1 MPSFEDLAKGTV
13 AATAGLSTVAFGLLY
28 YGQNYLIYPSAFPP
42 GSRTEVPTP
51 SQYGLPYHDLE
62 LRTEDGVKLKC
73 YLLVQ
78 TRHLDLSNVS
88 AQPHDGTVED
98 DKFASTRPTIIMFHG
113 NGGNLGHRI
122 PLGRVFFA
130 KMRCNVLMV
139 SYRGYGLSEGSPS
152 EKGLKMDAQ
161 SALDYVKS
169 HPALSEGPTVLY
181 GQSIGGAVAID
192 LASRNPLAIQA
203 LVLEN
208 TFLSL
213 PRLVP
218 SALPVLG
225 PFAFLCHQKWDSAS
239 KVPLLPRK
247 IPILMLSG
255 ARDEVVPKVHMEALW
270 GLVMQREAIQPA
282 GTSVG
287 TGATPRKRN
296 GNASTPSSPVTSSG
310 VARAG
315 ESEAK
320 PRDVKF
326 AAHDPRSLSKFI
338 EFADGTHND
347 TCVQPGYWSAIATF
361 IASLSE
367 GLETATS
374 ES

>member
-51 SQYGLPYHDLE
+51 DQFGIPYHDLE
-62 LRTEDGVKLKC
+62 LRTEDDVKLRC

-78 TRHLDLSNVS
+78 TKNLDLSRPS
-88 AQPHDGTVED
+88 AHNAMPD
-98 DKFASTRPTIIMFHG
+98 DEFAATRPTIIMFHG

-122 PLGRVFFA
+122 PLANVFFV

-152 EKGLKMDAQ
+152 EKGLRLDAQ

-169 HPALSEGPTVLY
+169 HPTLSKGPTVLY
-181 GQSIGGAVAID
+181 GQSIGGAVSID
-192 LASRNPLAIQA
+192 LASRNPLAIRA

-218 SALPVLG
+218 TALPVLG

-239 KVPLLPRK
+239 KIHLIPRK
-247 IPILMLSG
+247 TPILMLSG
-255 ARDEVVPKVHMEALW
+255 ARDEVIPREHMEGLW
-270 GLVMQREAIQPA
+270 ELITQREAGQHA
-282 GTSVG
+282 GPSVN
-287 TGATPRKRN
+287 TATTRRRV
-296 GNASTPSSPVTSSG
+296 ASTPSAPANAASPASRVHDVT
-310 VARAG
+310 VG
-315 ESEAK
+315 E
-320 PRDVKF
+320 
-326 AAHDPRSLSKFI
+326 AAQVGEIKLAAYDPRSLSKFV
-338 EFADGTHND
+338 EFENGMHND
-347 TCVQPGYWSAIATF
+347 TCVQPGYWAAIAEF
-361 IASLSE
+361 IGNLQAEIDAPSQV
-367 GLETATS
+367 
-374 ES
+374 